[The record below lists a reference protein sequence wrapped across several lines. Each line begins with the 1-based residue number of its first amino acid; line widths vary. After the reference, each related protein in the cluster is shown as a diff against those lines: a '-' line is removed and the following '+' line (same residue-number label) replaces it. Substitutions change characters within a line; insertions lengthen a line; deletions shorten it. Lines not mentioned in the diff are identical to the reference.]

1 MEKLERRPRIARLKV
16 AAPEAVY
23 AEMKEYALAVQ
34 ARPHT
39 DGSDALELM
48 LSRRDNPLID
58 LALASF
64 ASNYQLV
71 GKLYGKGRE
80 LADDPEQ
87 ADQARGLRLA
97 VLSNQTVAAKGLLSR
112 FPERVIGDDEV
123 ARVLKEADWKEAEA
137 LALNPTVSDDVLK
150 AIYRGDKFAAGIDEA
165 RRRELVVCSSGN
177 PRLETNTDNEHGPD
191 MGHWDI
197 HKAIFEMLE
206 TVPTSNHWAGSLTHL
221 LRKLDPN
228 QVKSPDSI
236 DDVLDRWTRDETG
249 EVQDLDEV
257 DKYTNTGLTQ
267 RQELRCLIGAL
278 YGRSY
283 KKQVKVHGTA
293 EDEDVARRCAFY
305 GNGKLDVQDIDA
317 GYERDKG
324 VFVFGAIFNDDMLH
338 NRKTR
343 RHFEEE
349 CLHSGDTYLYEMR
362 CQQLH
367 RRWNSFDPRPTA
379 EWMVDEEKEKGKE
392 RFATERQVSQLQAS
406 VKELQKLVSYAPW
419 FFAALA
425 VLISWKMS

>member
-1 MEKLERRPRIARLKV
+1 MEKLERRTRLARLKV

-34 ARPHT
+34 ASPYT
-39 DGSDALELM
+39 EGSDELELM
-48 LSRRDNPLID
+48 LLRRDDPLID
-58 LALASF
+58 LALAGF
-64 ASNYQLV
+64 ASNHELV

-80 LADDPEQ
+80 LADDPQQ
-87 ADQARGLRLA
+87 ADQASGLRLA

-137 LALNPTVSDDVLK
+137 LALNPTISDDVLT
-150 AIYRGDKFAAGIDEA
+150 AIYRGDKYVAGIDET

-177 PRLETNTDNEHGPD
+177 PRLWTNTDSEHGPD

-206 TVPTSNHWAGSLTHL
+206 TVPTSDRWAGSLSYL
-221 LRKLDPN
+221 LRQLDPY

-249 EVQDLDEV
+249 EVQDLDV
-257 DKYTNTGLTQ
+257 GDKYTVTGLTQ

-283 KKQVKVHGTA
+283 KKQFKVHGKA

-305 GNGKLDVQDIDA
+305 GNGKLDVKDIDA

-324 VFVFGAIFNDDMLH
+324 IFVFGAIFNDDILC
-338 NRKTR
+338 NRKAR

-349 CLHSGDTYLYEMR
+349 CLHSGDIFLYEMR
-362 CQQLH
+362 CQQIH
-367 RRWNSFDPRPTA
+367 RRRSSFDPRPTA
-379 EWMVDEEKEKGKE
+379 EWMVDEAKEEGKK

-406 VKELQKLVSYAPW
+406 VNELRKFMSYVPW